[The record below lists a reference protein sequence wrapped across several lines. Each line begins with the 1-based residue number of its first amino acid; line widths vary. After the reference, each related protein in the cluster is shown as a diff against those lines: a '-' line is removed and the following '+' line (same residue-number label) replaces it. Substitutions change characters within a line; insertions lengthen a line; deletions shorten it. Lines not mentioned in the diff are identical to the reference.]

1 MPLLIMSLCARA
13 INGTREQ
20 RSRKSTCLSYLKYF
34 VSKSLVLSLWNTT
47 REFIPFFPLVGCFF
61 CVRVCV
67 CFVLFCFLI
76 FTPMGT
82 SKLLLYAEGELGSVP
97 NIATSDITTKWNSFA
112 TYIYRRPYFSEFD
125 NSFFCRN
132 IARPLAEW
140 ISETIEWRGHS
151 SF

>member
-1 MPLLIMSLCARA
+1 MS
-13 INGTREQ
+13 NGRGKVLVCHILNT
-20 RSRKSTCLSYLKYF
+20 SLAKVWSYLSEILQESSF
-34 VSKSLVLSLWNTT
+34 RFFRWLVV
-47 REFIPFFPLVGCFF
+47 FF
-61 CVRVCV
+61 VCV
-67 CFVLFCFLI
+67 CVCVLFCFLI

-112 TYIYRRPYFSEFD
+112 TYRYRRPYFSEFD